1 MAAAAAAGA
10 AHEVVRIICCCQMQN
25 LVGSL
30 LSKRL
35 CGLLKEK
42 MPMSIASGVDA
53 EGVFQWMRVGV
64 ACFPLLFYVCS
75 NFCCLI
81 LLRLYHHVR
90 LAYEGSPSRILRPA
104 FRYAQ
109 VG

>member
-1 MAAAAAAGA
+1 MAAAAAAAAGA
-10 AHEVVRIICCCQMQN
+10 AHEVVRVICCCQMQN

-42 MPMSIASGVDA
+42 MPMSIASDVDA
-53 EGVFQWMRVGV
+53 GGVFQRMRVGV

-75 NFCCLI
+75 NFYCLI
-81 LLRLYHHVR
+81 LLRLYHHHLR
-90 LAYEGSPSRILRPA
+90 LAYEGSPSK
-104 FRYAQ
+104 FYDQHFDRY
-109 VG
+109 